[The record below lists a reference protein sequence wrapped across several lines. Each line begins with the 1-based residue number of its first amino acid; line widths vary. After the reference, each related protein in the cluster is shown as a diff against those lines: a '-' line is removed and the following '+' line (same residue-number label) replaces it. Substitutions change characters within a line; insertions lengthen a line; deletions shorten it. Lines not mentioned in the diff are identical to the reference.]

1 MIYFWI
7 SLVVVLTFIEAITV
21 NLTTIWFVASGLV
34 ALLISF
40 VTDNVFI
47 QFGVFSILGVAF
59 LILTKPILE
68 KWMKKA
74 DEKTNLDRI
83 LDMKGLVTE
92 TITPSMT
99 GEVKVDG
106 KLWTAIAKENLKKG
120 DFVRILKIDGV
131 KLIVEKWED

>member
-47 QFGVFSILGVAF
+47 QFGVFSIL
-59 LILTKPILE
+59 
-68 KWMKKA
+68 
-74 DEKTNLDRI
+74 
-83 LDMKGLVTE
+83 
-92 TITPSMT
+92 
-99 GEVKVDG
+99 
-106 KLWTAIAKENLKKG
+106 
-120 DFVRILKIDGV
+120 
-131 KLIVEKWED
+131 